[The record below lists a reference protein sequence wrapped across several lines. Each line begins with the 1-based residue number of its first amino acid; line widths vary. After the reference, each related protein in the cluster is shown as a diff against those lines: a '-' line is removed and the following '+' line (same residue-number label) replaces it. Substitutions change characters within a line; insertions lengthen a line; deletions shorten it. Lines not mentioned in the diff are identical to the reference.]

1 MESFLPLVQNNL
13 DSTLWFRPELAL
25 TFGALAL
32 FVLDLFWKKSAAR
45 VAWLT
50 AAALAVLGVAA
61 FLLAQQL
68 PEYSAIM
75 GLAFFASLGLPGLAG
90 FISEFMVFSG
100 SFPVFTTSTIISA
113 TSVIITA
120 AYYLWA
126 IHRMFLG
133 KLNPTYKGYPD
144 LNWRERFA
152 LYPLGAFAIVL
163 GFYPQFILGPINTTL
178 HALIQN
184 IRPL

>member
-1 MESFLPLVQNNL
+1 
-13 DSTLWFRPELAL
+13 
-25 TFGALAL
+25 
-32 FVLDLFWKKSAAR
+32 
-45 VAWLT
+45 
-50 AAALAVLGVAA
+50 
-61 FLLAQQL
+61 
-68 PEYSAIM
+68 M

-100 SFPVFTTSTIISA
+100 AFPVFTTYTIISA

-120 AYYLWA
+120 AYYLYA

-133 KLNPTYKGYPD
+133 KLNKAYVGYPD
-144 LNWRERFA
+144 LVWRERLT
-152 LYPLGAFAIVL
+152 LYPLGAMAVIL
-163 GFYPQFILGPINTTL
+163 GFYPQLILGSINTSL